1 MAKMVSLG
9 RRYDGPEASGTS
21 EESFPSIYLE
31 GKQIEALGLDTARVG
46 SELTMVAKVRVA
58 SLSQYKGGEG
68 SMSIEVIE
76 AMMKPVDP
84 DTDAASVLFPNE
96 GK

>member
-9 RRYDGPEASGTS
+9 RRYDGPESSGVS

-31 GKQIEALGLDTARVG
+31 GKQIEALGLDMARVG

-76 AMMKPVDP
+76 AMIKPIEP
-84 DTDAASVLFPNE
+84 ETDAASALFPSE

>member
-31 GKQIEALGLDTARVG
+31 GKQIEALGLDAARVG
-46 SELTMVAKVRVA
+46 AELTMVAKVRVS
-58 SLSQYKGGEG
+58 SLSRYKGGEG

-76 AMMKPVDP
+76 AMMQTDKSGASIMFP
-84 DTDAASVLFPNE
+84 DE

>member
-9 RRYDGPEASGTS
+9 RRYDGPESSGVS

-31 GKQIEALGLDTARVG
+31 GKQIAAMGLDAARVG
-46 SELTMVAKVRVA
+46 SEMTMIAKVRVA

-68 SMSIEVIE
+68 SMSLEVIE
-76 AMMKPVDP
+76 AMMTPVEP
-84 DTDAASVLFPNE
+84 ETDAASILFGSE

>member
-9 RRYDGPEASGTS
+9 RRYDGPEATGTS

-31 GKQIEALGLDTARVG
+31 GKQIEALGLDAARVG
-46 SELTMVAKVRVA
+46 SEMTMVAKVRVS

-76 AMMKPVDP
+76 AMIKPVDT

-96 GK
+96 GA